1 MWPLVLDFIET
12 YVGKAELKA
21 FKEHFDVKGVE
32 QKDDVLVK
40 AGGIQALLGSF
51 FKQNKKAYK
60 LFMKAKKAKTVV
72 AKDDSESDK
81 EEKVEAIA
89 GKKRKRTDS
98 SDAAPQKRKRAESN
112 VSAKS
117 VKSAKSKNDS
127 EGPTTRSRGAS
138 MNADEEKKAPAPA
151 PKGASG

>member
-51 FKQNKKAYK
+51 FK
-60 LFMKAKKAKTVV
+60 
-72 AKDDSESDK
+72 
-81 EEKVEAIA
+81 
-89 GKKRKRTDS
+89 
-98 SDAAPQKRKRAESN
+98 
-112 VSAKS
+112 
-117 VKSAKSKNDS
+117 
-127 EGPTTRSRGAS
+127 
-138 MNADEEKKAPAPA
+138 
-151 PKGASG
+151 